1 MEGGQET
8 ETHEERK
15 QAETI
20 GVFEAALG

>member
-8 ETHEERK
+8 ETHEERE